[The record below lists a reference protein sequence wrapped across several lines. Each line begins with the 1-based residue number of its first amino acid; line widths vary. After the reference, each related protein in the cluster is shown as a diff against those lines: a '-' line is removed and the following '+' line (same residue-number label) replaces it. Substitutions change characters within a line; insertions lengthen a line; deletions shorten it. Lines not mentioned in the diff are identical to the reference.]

1 MFGLDRKYKILKS
14 KGAEMVKLRDVHKS
28 YKTGEV
34 EVKVLEGLDLDI
46 KKGEFVALIG
56 PSGSGKTTILNI
68 IGALDRADSG
78 SVEVAGVDITN
89 KDENYLTKF
98 RADYLGYVFQDFNLI
113 EVFNVF
119 ENVNFPLKVIHK
131 KRDDEKVMSLL
142 RDIHMLDQIN
152 KFPDELSGGQKQR
165 VAVARAL
172 VNDPKIV
179 LADEPTANLDSVT
192 SHKVIELMRKM
203 QREFNTTFIF
213 STHDPHLIDEV
224 DRVLYLQDGKIIK
237 DERKNN
243 G

>member
-1 MFGLDRKYKILKS
+1 
-14 KGAEMVKLRDVHKS
+14 MVKLTDVHKS
-28 YKTGEV
+28 YKSGEI
-34 EVKVLEGLDLDI
+34 EVKVLEGLNLEI
-46 KKGEFVALIG
+46 EKGEFVALIG

-78 SVEVAGVDITN
+78 KVEVAGVDITN
-89 KDENYLTKF
+89 KTEHELTKF
-98 RADYLGYVFQDFNLI
+98 RADHLGYVFQDFNLI
-113 EVFNVF
+113 EVFSVF

-131 KRDDEKVMSLL
+131 KRDDEKVKNLLKDIGMS
-142 RDIHMLDQIN
+142 DQIN
-152 KFPDELSGGQKQR
+152 KFPDQLSGGQKQR

-172 VNDPKIV
+172 VTDPLIV

-213 STHDPHLIDEV
+213 STHDTHLIDEV

-237 DERKNN
+237 DERK
-243 G
+243 

>member
-1 MFGLDRKYKILKS
+1 MIK
-14 KGAEMVKLRDVHKS
+14 KGKTMVKLTNVHKS
-28 YKTGEV
+28 YRSGEI

-46 KKGEFVALIG
+46 EKGEFVALIG

>member
-1 MFGLDRKYKILKS
+1 MIKKGKI
-14 KGAEMVKLRDVHKS
+14 MVKLTNVHKS
-28 YKTGEV
+28 YRSGEI

-46 KKGEFVALIG
+46 EKGEFVALIG

>member
-1 MFGLDRKYKILKS
+1 
-14 KGAEMVKLRDVHKS
+14 MVKLTNVHKS
-28 YKTGEV
+28 YRSGEI

-46 KKGEFVALIG
+46 EKGEFVALIG

>member
-1 MFGLDRKYKILKS
+1 
-14 KGAEMVKLRDVHKS
+14 MVVLENVYKS
-28 YKTGEV
+28 YKSGEI
-34 EVKVLEGLDLDI
+34 EVKVLEGLNLEI
-46 KKGEFVALIG
+46 EKGEFVALIG

-78 SVEVAGVDITN
+78 KVEVAGVDITK
-89 KDENYLTKF
+89 KDEKELTKF
-98 RADYLGYVFQDFNLI
+98 RADHLGYVFQDFNLI

-131 KRDDEKVMSLL
+131 KRDDEKVKNLLKDIGMS
-142 RDIHMLDQIN
+142 DQIN
-152 KFPDELSGGQKQR
+152 KFPDQLSGGQKQR

-172 VNDPKIV
+172 VTDPLIV

-213 STHDPHLIDEV
+213 STHDMHLIDEV
-224 DRVLYLQDGKIIK
+224 DRVLYLEDGKIIK
-237 DERKNN
+237 DERK
-243 G
+243 

>member
-1 MFGLDRKYKILKS
+1 
-14 KGAEMVKLRDVHKS
+14 MVKLTNVHKS
-28 YKTGEV
+28 YKSGEI
-34 EVKVLEGLDLDI
+34 EVKVLEGLDLEI
-46 KKGEFVALIG
+46 EKGEFVALIG

-78 SVEVAGVDITN
+78 RVEVAGVDITQ
-89 KDENYLTKF
+89 KTENELTFF

-192 SHKVIELMRKM
+192 SHKVIDLMRKM
-203 QREFNTTFIF
+203 QKEFNTTFIF
-213 STHDPHLIDEV
+213 STHDTHLIDEV

-237 DERKNN
+237 DERK
-243 G
+243 